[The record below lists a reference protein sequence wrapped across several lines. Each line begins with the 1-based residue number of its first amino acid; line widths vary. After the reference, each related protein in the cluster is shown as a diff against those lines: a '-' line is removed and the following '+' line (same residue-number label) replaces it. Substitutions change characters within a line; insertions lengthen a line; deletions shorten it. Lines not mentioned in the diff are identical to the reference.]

1 MKTFLLSIVIVFTCS
16 VWAVGQ
22 NNRKLLPEL
31 LKEGSIDTYGL
42 EKSFRRQ
49 DVALDGN
56 PARGERDFFFGR
68 NGLGL
73 LPFCTFSL

>member
-42 EKSFRRQ
+42 EKVSG
-49 DVALDGN
+49 DNVALDGN

>member
-42 EKSFRRQ
+42 EKVSGGKTLHWTATRQ
-49 DVALDGN
+49 GASVTFLREKRPGTS
-56 PARGERDFFFGR
+56 P
-68 NGLGL
+68 L
-73 LPFCTFSL
+73 LYI